1 MLDAIQDFFDNAFL
15 AFTPPSAL
23 NLPDWAEKNIYLS
36 ELTCPEPG
44 PLHISRT
51 PYVRGVFEAFTSLY
65 IEHID
70 LVWGRQLAKSTS
82 MYTCLVHG
90 IAEDPGPA
98 LVLFPEEKSG
108 KTTSKNRIQPHINL
122 CPPAA
127 AKKTANEDDFSLMEM
142 KFKDSVAAIGWA
154 GSGPQVMSRPV
165 RYLMIDEID
174 EFGEVVG
181 AGLSSPVGSA
191 LETTSNFGN
200 RKIMFTSTPST
211 LENYIWSDLR
221 NCQYVFEYWVPC
233 PHCGEYQILVW
244 SQIKFPEDERD
255 PEKVSL
261 IAWYECL
268 HCQKHINNIQK
279 ITALADGQW
288 RARLSDP
295 DTESVYD
302 PCGDILRNKEISIKQ
317 TILLADVLANP
328 AAKKIGFQL
337 AKWYSPFPNA
347 TFGHAAKEFLEAQG
361 DYIKKRD
368 WTKFWKA
375 MPYTEKAATQD
386 YHELLKNKNDLP
398 PIICPENTIAL
409 TCSVDPGQHGFWYT
423 VLAWSTDFSPHLIE
437 YGFETTW
444 ESLSIKCFQ
453 DTYEVQNK
461 PGLRLPIWRVGI
473 DTGGSIYEGEEYTM
487 TEQAYLWLRQHQ
499 QSNLF
504 GIKGD
509 SKPRAGSRI
518 KVSMIDRMP
527 GRKGQRGQ
535 IIPGGL
541 ALCHVDTDSF
551 KNAVHFH
558 MQLDENDP
566 RGRLTFHNDIGTDL
580 INHILAEERQRDKK
594 GVYGWVKVKSR
605 SDLFVCLAYG
615 FALADAE
622 CLGGI
627 KVLSPPTAPKD
638 IPEEPPS
645 SWLSGIDK
653 LI

>member
-1 MLDAIQDFFDNAFL
+1 MNLDKFFDDAFL
-15 AFTPPSAL
+15 AFAPSSDL
-23 NLPDWAEKNIYLS
+23 NLPDWCEKNIYLS

-44 PLHISRT
+44 PLHILRT
-51 PYVRGVFEAFTSLY
+51 PYIRGVLDAYASLY

-70 LVWGRQLAKSTS
+70 LVWGRQLAKSTTI
-82 MYTCLVHG
+82 YTCLTYG

-108 KTTSKNRIQPHINL
+108 KSTSKNRIQPHIDL

-127 AKKTANEDDFSLMEM
+127 AKKTDNEDDFSLMEM
-142 KFKDSVAAIGWA
+142 KFKDSVLSIGWG
-154 GSGPQVMSRPV
+154 GSGPQVMSRPE

-174 EFGEVVG
+174 EFRSVVG

-200 RKIMFTSTPST
+200 RKILFTSTPST
-211 LENYIWSDLR
+211 IDNYIWKDLGT
-221 NCQYVFEYWVPC
+221 CQYVFEYWLPC
-233 PHCGEYQILVW
+233 PYCGEYQILVW
-244 SQIKFPEDERD
+244 SQIKFPKEERD

-261 IAWYECL
+261 ITTYKCL
-268 HCQKHINNIQK
+268 YCQKNFNNTQK
-279 ITALADGQW
+279 IAALADGQW
-288 RARLSDP
+288 RARLIDDP
-295 DTESVYD
+295 T
-302 PCGDILRNKEISIKQ
+302 GAILRNEEISIKQ
-317 TILLADVLANP
+317 TILLAEVLANP
-328 AAKKIGFQL
+328 AVKKIGLQL

-361 DYIKKRD
+361 DYVKKRD

-398 PIICPENTIAL
+398 PLVCPENTIAL

-423 VLAWSTDFSPHLIE
+423 VLAWQADFSSHLVE
-437 YGFETTW
+437 YGFMDTW
-444 ESLSIKCFQ
+444 EQLSIKCFQ
-453 DTYEVQNK
+453 DTYAVQNK
-461 PGLRLPIWRVGI
+461 LDLRLSIWRTGI
-473 DTGGSIYEGEEYTM
+473 DTGGSVYEGEEYTM
-487 TEQAYLWLRQHQ
+487 TEQAYLWLRAHQ

-504 GIKGD
+504 GIKGEN
-509 SKPRAGSRI
+509 KPRAGTRI
-518 KVSMIDRMP
+518 KIAMKDRMP
-527 GRKGQRGQ
+527 GRQGQRGQ

-558 MQLDENDP
+558 MQLDKNDS
-566 RGRLTFHNDIGTDL
+566 RGRLTFHNAIGTDL
-580 INHILAEERQRDKK
+580 IDHILAEERQRDKK

-615 FALADAE
+615 FALADPE

-627 KVLSPPTAPKD
+627 KVLSPPTP
-638 IPEEPPS
+638 PEDTHEDPPS
-645 SWLSGIDK
+645 PWFSGVDK

>member
-1 MLDAIQDFFDNAFL
+1 MLDSTQNFFDAAFL
-15 AFTPPSAL
+15 AFTPPSDL
-23 NLPDWAEKNIYLS
+23 NLPDWCEKNIYLS

-44 PLHISRT
+44 PLHLSRT
-51 PYVRGVFEAFTSLY
+51 PYVRGVLDAYASLY

-70 LVWGRQLAKSTS
+70 LVWGRQLAKTTA
-82 MYTCLVHG
+82 MHCCLVYG

-108 KTTSKNRIQPHINL
+108 KSTSKNRIQTLINL

-127 AKKTANEDDFSLMEM
+127 AKKTTNEDDFSLMEM
-142 KFKDSVAAIGWA
+142 KFKDSVLSIGWG
-154 GSGPQVMSRPV
+154 GSGPQVMSRPE

-211 LENYIWSDLR
+211 LENYIWQDLG
-221 NCQYVFEYWVPC
+221 NCQYVFEQWLPC
-233 PHCGEYQILVW
+233 PYCGEYQILVW
-244 SQIKFPEDERD
+244 SQIKFPKEERD

-261 IAWYECL
+261 ITWYECL

-279 ITALADGQW
+279 ITALSSGQW
-288 RARLSDP
+288 RARLVNAP
-295 DTESVYD
+295 V
-302 PCGDILRNKEISIKQ
+302 GAILRNEEISIKK
-317 TILLADVLANP
+317 TIGLYDVLGNP
-328 AAKKIGFQL
+328 AVKKIGL
-337 AKWYSPFPNA
+337 HLPKWYSPFPNA
-347 TFGHAAKEFLEAQG
+347 TFGHAAKEFLAAQG
-361 DYIKKRD
+361 DYVKMRD

-375 MPYTEKAATQD
+375 MPYTEKAVTQD

-398 PIICPENTIAL
+398 PLICPENTIAL
-409 TCSVDPGQHGFWYT
+409 TCSVDPGQHGFWFT
-423 VLAWSTDFSPHLIE
+423 VLAWSADFSPHLVQ
-437 YGFETTW
+437 YGFSPTW
-444 ESLSIKCFQ
+444 EALSIKCFQ
-453 DTYEVQNK
+453 DTYEVKNK
-461 PGLRLPIWRVGI
+461 PGLRLPIWRAGV

-487 TEQAYLWLRQHQ
+487 TEQAYIWLRQHQ

-509 SKPRAGSRI
+509 NKPRAGGSRI
-518 KVSMIDRMP
+518 KISMIDRMP
-527 GRKGQRGQ
+527 GRKGHQGQ

-558 MQLDENDP
+558 MQLAEDDP
-566 RGRLTFHNDIGTDL
+566 RGRLTFHNKIGNDL
-580 INHILAEERQRDKK
+580 IDHILAEERQRDQK
-594 GVYGWVKVKSR
+594 GIYKWVKVRTR

-627 KVLSPPTAPKD
+627 KVLSPPTAPD
-638 IPEEPPS
+638 IPETENEPAD
-645 SWLSGIDK
+645 WFGGIDT